1 MSLSWE
7 IRGAGMKTLAES
19 SWRVE
24 DQDSWEESSFCF
36 LQGRLKLLLFTGW
49 RKAHSSPMISMK
61 RSTTPPLPSN
71 NNKNVTNVGC
81 IL

>member
-24 DQDSWEESSFCF
+24 DKDSWEDSSFCF
-36 LQGRLKLLLFTGW
+36 LQDGEKL
-49 RKAHSSPMISMK
+49 
-61 RSTTPPLPSN
+61 TPPWKCQSYDIN
-71 NNKNVTNVGC
+71 EKKHNTTVT
-81 IL
+81 IE